1 MKSKRVKLVAFAV
14 FLLILITS
22 FGITPVREKV
32 NSSTELLKYSIKE
45 KVKGRAELFKYTF
58 PHCPFV
64 ISPVTNNAPIA
75 NNNDAVLFIHDIS
88 PIYFNYLKEI
98 DKTVRA
104 NHFEKFTYLFLIT
117 YHHGKYNLANYP
129 KFVNY
134 LKQMEKAGYH
144 MEYHAYKHNGAE
156 FCCTG
161 KEAEYKLDASLAILK
176 KCGFRNVNLFFPP
189 HGIITKSAINVFLN
203 HHIAVITKRILFV
216 PTPKGLKAYPTD
228 NQEYTW
234 YIKEKQLPGKLKRA
248 KLNYSMALKNGEL
261 FCLSVHPGAV
271 NTTAGMKFLKEM
283 LQFINNKKNNP

>member
-1 MKSKRVKLVAFAV
+1 MKNRHAKLVAFIV

-22 FGITPVREKV
+22 FGITPVKEKV
-32 NSSTELLKYSIKE
+32 NSSTKLLKYSIKE
-45 KVKGRAELFKYTF
+45 KVKGTEELFKYTF

-64 ISPVTNNAPIA
+64 VSTVTENTPLISKNRV
-75 NNNDAVLFIHDIS
+75 VLFIHDIS
-88 PIYFNYLKEI
+88 PLYFNYLKEI
-98 DKTVRA
+98 DKIVRA

-144 MEYHAYKHNGAE
+144 IEYHAYKHNGAE
-156 FCCTG
+156 FNCAE

-176 KCGFRNVNLFFPP
+176 KCGFQNINLFFPP
-189 HGIITKSAINVFLN
+189 HGILTKNAINVFLN
-203 HHIAVITKRILFV
+203 HHIAVITKHVLFV
-216 PTPKGLKAYPTD
+216 PTQKVLKTYPID

-234 YIKEKQLPGKLKRA
+234 YIREKQLPGKLRRA
-248 KLNYSMALKNGEL
+248 KLNYSIAVKNGEL

-271 NTTAGMKFLKEM
+271 NNASGIKFLKEM
-283 LQFINNKKNNP
+283 LQFINNKKNSP